1 MDINTN
7 NIDNQKE
14 NLLKN
19 IDVEPDSLSMN
30 HYLSNVKVYKSP
42 LEEVSKNL
50 LISNID
56 TKALKNF
63 HNVSESYIKAL
74 TPLTD
79 YYKSVIN
86 FSSIKPTIEKAIKV
100 TMISNNIDFSNF
112 TKEISKSFIVD
123 ENYSNIV
130 ENIKNLTYS
139 SLIGTKFIEKMDFNI
154 PNIGMES
161 SVRISNSLKELLRTY
176 PVKIDINIP
185 SLEESLD
192 QTYVNFSKPSEMTI
206 FILDNTENA
215 ESITVEE
222 AEIIDSLIESKDEN
236 EIVEIHKKILE
247 RFEIDN
253 IKLISYVLL
262 ISFVIL
268 SYSNPKIR
276 EFLLETIS
284 EILLAPS
291 IMDMCNRT
299 KKILKPKDNETSKN
313 DKIDKE

>member
-262 ISFVIL
+262 ISFVIYL
-268 SYSNPKIR
+268 IR
-276 EFLLETIS
+276 TRKLE
-284 EILLAPS
+284 
-291 IMDMCNRT
+291 NFY
-299 KKILKPKDNETSKN
+299 LKQYQKYC
-313 DKIDKE
+313 